1 MSDTIKAVAVSRYNQ
16 ERDFLKVVAIVAM
29 TLDHLSTVFLADD
42 SLLYVLL
49 QNIGNWTIIIM
60 CYFLAQ
66 GLFHTRSIRRYL
78 ERLITWA
85 LISQIPF
92 TLIFGFQLNVLF
104 TLFISLLI
112 IYLLDNKGLLVS
124 MTALALLTPVLLI
137 SDWNIL
143 APVFTIIFYYASKQ
157 NRAVSSI
164 YLIPGTYLILSVILY
179 PYLDIFNSFLTAV
192 SIFTAA
198 TIVSSLSAPLEK
210 NGKGRVPSLFF
221 YIYYPAHMLAIYV
234 VTDTFTVGI

>member
-1 MSDTIKAVAVSRYNQ
+1 MSDTIEAVVIPRYNQ

-29 TLDHLSTVFLADD
+29 TLDHLSTAFLADD
-42 SLLYVLL
+42 SLLYALL
-49 QNIGNWTIIIM
+49 QNIGNWTIVIM

-66 GLFHTRSIRRYL
+66 GLCYTRSIRRYL

-92 TLIFGFQLNVLF
+92 TLLLGLQLNVLF

-112 IYLLDNKGLLVS
+112 IYLLDSKGLLVS

-157 NRAVSSI
+157 NRVFSSF
-164 YLIPGTYLILSVILY
+164 YLIPGTYLVLSVILY
-179 PYLDIFNSFLTAV
+179 PYLDIFSRFLTTL
-192 SIFTAA
+192 SIFTA
-198 TIVSSLSAPLEK
+198 TTLTSSLSVPLEK